1 MQRVNK
7 NISRRK
13 KKPVSLT
20 CWCEVRMIRKGLR
33 KGDDSWEK
41 PWTMG
46 IVLTNQGGSRA
57 VARVIP
63 GGSRS
68 PKKSLG

>member
-1 MQRVNK
+1 
-7 NISRRK
+7 
-13 KKPVSLT
+13 
-20 CWCEVRMIRKGLR
+20 MIRKGLR

-68 PKKSLG
+68 PKKELGVTNAVFFCYSSGFYHKNEFIDT

>member
-1 MQRVNK
+1 
-7 NISRRK
+7 
-13 KKPVSLT
+13 
-20 CWCEVRMIRKGLR
+20 MIRKGLR